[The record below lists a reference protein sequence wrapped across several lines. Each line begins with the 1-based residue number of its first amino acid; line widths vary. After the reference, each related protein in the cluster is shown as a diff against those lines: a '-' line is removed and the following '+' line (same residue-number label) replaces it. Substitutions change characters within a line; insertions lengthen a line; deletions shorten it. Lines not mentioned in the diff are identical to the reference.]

1 MKKNHKNKF
10 KTPEGY
16 FDSFNE
22 RLMDKIAM
30 EESNIPKADGFSL
43 PEGYFTTLN
52 DRVSARLDET
62 EPKVIA
68 LKSYKKSY
76 YIAASIA
83 VLAVLALA
91 FYWNNASPFSF
102 EDLAS
107 AEIDAYFDTTDMKLS
122 SYEIAE
128 VVSIDEL
135 ELNDVLENKLDH
147 EHILE
152 YLDENISDIEELDLE
167 NEYYE

>member
-22 RLMDKIAM
+22 RLMEKIAK
-30 EESNIPKADGFSL
+30 EESIIPKADGFGV
-43 PEGYFTTLN
+43 PDDYFKNLN
-52 DRVSARLDET
+52 DNIISKLDEK
-62 EPKVIA
+62 EPKVIP
-68 LKSYKKSY
+68 LKSYKKFY

-83 VLAVLALA
+83 AIAILTLAIN
-91 FYWNNASPFSF
+91 WNDQPQLGF

-135 ELNDVLENKLDH
+135 ELNDVLENSLED

-152 YLDENISDIEELDLE
+152 YLDENINDIEELDLE